1 MQNVSHEII
10 KLLNETPNL
19 KTPEI
24 ALRAGLT
31 LKQVYYAVSRLRKAG
46 KLKRRNGNRYSVVFE
61 LPMTTMPIAVDET
74 THKNPSVSSEM
85 VHKLTGRLNALQQ
98 DYEHLKE
105 ENHAMMVNYYDAKAV
120 IKYLE
125 SRLDEH
131 TRKES

>member
-10 KLLNETPNL
+10 KVLNETPNL

-24 ALRAGLT
+24 ASKTGLT

-46 KLKRRNGNRYSVVFE
+46 KLKRRNGKYSVVFE
-61 LPMTTMPIAVDET
+61 LPMTTMPIES
-74 THKNPSVSSEM
+74 KEVSQPKYNDQSM
-85 VHKLTGRLNALQQ
+85 LSKLTGRLNALQQ

-105 ENHAMMVNYYDAKAV
+105 EHHAMMVNYYDAKAV